1 MPGLS
6 PFSHPVRA
14 GMVERPEQWPWSSA
28 AAHCEFAKP
37 DPILEME
44 RWRKRWAAG
53 EWHCFLA
60 HTQSATDLAAL
71 RRFTH
76 TGRPLGSPEFV
87 AGWEASMLRPLAPRK
102 RGRPNKAAPDPH
114 QLSLI
119 SVA

>member
-1 MPGLS
+1 
-6 PFSHPVRA
+6 
-14 GMVERPEQWPWSSA
+14 
-28 AAHCEFAKP
+28 
-37 DPILEME
+37 ME
-44 RWRKRWAAG
+44 RWKKRWAAD

-60 HTQSATDLAAL
+60 QAESATDLAAL

-87 AGWEASMLRPLAPRK
+87 AGLETSMLRPLAPRK
-102 RGRPNKAAPDPH
+102 RGRPNKAAPDLR